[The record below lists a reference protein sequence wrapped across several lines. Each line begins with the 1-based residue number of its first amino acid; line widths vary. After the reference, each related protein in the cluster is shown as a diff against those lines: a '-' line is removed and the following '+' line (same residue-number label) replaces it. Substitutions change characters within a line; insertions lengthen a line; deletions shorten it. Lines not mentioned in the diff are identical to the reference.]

1 MTECNVVETQY
12 NTSIYIPHPTCGS
25 QVQYVFKRRRI
36 LRVVTETTAFGNSMA
51 GALLPPI
58 FLSLP
63 WTSKHFYSKLQLD
76 LYPTGSKSAVGI
88 VPRTSR

>member
-1 MTECNVVETQY
+1 MLLRRSITRQY
-12 NTSIYIPHPTCGS
+12 ISHIPR
-25 QVQYVFKRRRI
+25 VDRKYVFKRRRI